1 MYKTT
6 RKDFTYMKK
15 ERLKYSQ
22 LCEKF
27 NENEKPRGLR
37 RDRQFERWRRE
48 WHIERDGNSYYYI
61 VYPLNMKD
69 KLVLTKNNN
78 IVNISNKDYLEPM
91 IFEQMSKN
99 TDEYWDATP
108 LERQQALGL
117 VNDDYRITLS
127 ETQKQIFA
135 NDNNMLVAD
144 VSTFGQMVYEINRVT
159 ITNIR
164 DGMKK
169 KGYLNYEKAFKIRYK
184 SDNPNVVNNDIYVT
198 GEQMQ
203 EIENCR
209 NEMTRIITNGRLNT
223 FYSVRD
229 KELREQIR
237 EAVNEQLGLDYH
249 TDAERWWKDNKSINI
264 AFNKDYSYKLNKIR
278 VNENNQMKIYKSKR
292 GGLKDIGNITKSKL
306 IDCFID
312 IKEIE

>member
-1 MYKTT
+1 
-6 RKDFTYMKK
+6 
-15 ERLKYSQ
+15 
-22 LCEKF
+22 
-27 NENEKPRGLR
+27 
-37 RDRQFERWRRE
+37 
-48 WHIERDGNSYYYI
+48 
-61 VYPLNMKD
+61 
-69 KLVLTKNNN
+69 
-78 IVNISNKDYLEPM
+78 
-91 IFEQMSKN
+91 
-99 TDEYWDATP
+99 
-108 LERQQALGL
+108 
-117 VNDDYRITLS
+117 
-127 ETQKQIFA
+127 
-135 NDNNMLVAD
+135 MLVTD

-164 DGMKK
+164 DSMKK

-184 SDNPNVVNNDIYVT
+184 SDNPNVINNDIYVT
-198 GEQMQ
+198 DEQMQ

-209 NEMTRIITNGRLNT
+209 NEMTRIITDGRLNT

-237 EAVNEQLGLDYH
+237 EAVNEKLGLDYH

-292 GGLKDIGNITKSKL
+292 GGLKDIGSITKSKL